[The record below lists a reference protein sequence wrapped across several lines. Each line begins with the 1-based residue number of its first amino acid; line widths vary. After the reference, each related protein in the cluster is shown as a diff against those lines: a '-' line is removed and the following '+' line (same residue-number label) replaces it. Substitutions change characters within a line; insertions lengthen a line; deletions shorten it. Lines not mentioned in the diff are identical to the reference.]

1 MIFKL
6 KLEENL
12 KLRFLI
18 LVILYLIFFYFFIFK
33 NILNYLEL
41 QEFIASELIKIEKL
55 NWENA
60 ELKKSLILKEENLKK
75 EIMAFDELKQKV
87 DDKLI
92 FSKIS
97 EAFELIDMYMNKNNI
112 IFESFG
118 RSQKN
123 GNIKSISFSFKAIE
137 KDLINFLKDLEESEY
152 YFKLSDSFFSLSAL
166 NSQVLCKLTI
176 KFKLN
181 ENFEKISIQ
190 KNKNESIFMKNV
202 NKDESSSYIRI
213 GNNKFYK
220 TYKNNSG
227 KKNSKEN

>member
-1 MIFKL
+1 MISKL

-97 EAFELIDMYMNKNNI
+97 EAFESVDMYMNKNNI

>member
-60 ELKKSLILKEENLKK
+60 ELKKSLMLKEENLKK

-190 KNKNESIFMKNV
+190 KNKNESIFIKNV
-202 NKDESSSYIRI
+202 NKDESSAYIRI

>member
-1 MIFKL
+1 MISKL

-190 KNKNESIFMKNV
+190 KNKNESIFIKNV
-202 NKDESSSYIRI
+202 NKDESSAYIRI

>member
-190 KNKNESIFMKNV
+190 KNKNESIFIKNV
-202 NKDESSSYIRI
+202 NKDESSAYIRI

>member
-1 MIFKL
+1 MISKL

-12 KLRFLI
+12 KLRFLL

-97 EAFELIDMYMNKNNI
+97 EAFESVDMYMNKNNI

-152 YFKLSDSFFSLSAL
+152 YFKLSDSFFTLSAL

-202 NKDESSSYIRI
+202 NKNESSSYIRI